1 MRSIMTAP
9 HLELTTPAPTLSLP
23 SQAYQV
29 RNTKYKSGRNMKILN
44 TNHKNN
50 SNAKE

>member
-29 RNTKYKSGRNMKILN
+29 RIQNEKKWKNYENT
-44 TNHKNN
+44 
-50 SNAKE
+50 E